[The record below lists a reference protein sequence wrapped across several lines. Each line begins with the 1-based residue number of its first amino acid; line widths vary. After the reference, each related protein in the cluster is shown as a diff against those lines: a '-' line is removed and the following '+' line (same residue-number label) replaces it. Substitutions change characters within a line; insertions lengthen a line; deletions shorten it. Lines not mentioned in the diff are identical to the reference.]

1 MQLIIFFLAALI
13 CVILTPIA
21 RVIAKKLNIVDSP
34 NTDLKKHREPVPYLG
49 GVAIFAAIVISMAI
63 FKGDLILMV
72 NAQQRGLLLGT
83 FIILLIGLIDDMKG
97 MTPKIKLG
105 LQLLAA
111 YIVWFHGISFSLF
124 DHWYLNMALTLIWVA
139 GLSNAFNLID
149 IMDGLAAGI
158 AAICSLFLALLLLL
172 AGDPFHS
179 TLMIVVSGSCLGF
192 LIFNFKPAKIYMG
205 DTGSLLLGFLLA
217 CTVAHWAKGQQ
228 LNHHFIV
235 PMLILGI
242 PLFELFFVSILRIKA
257 GKSPLL
263 GSQDHFALRL
273 IRMGFSVKST
283 VILTYVCSVAFGAIG
298 FLILFFHYFTYGFV
312 ALTLAFVFFAAH
324 RLSQVKINKA

>member
-1 MQLIIFFLAALI
+1 MQLIIFFLAVLI

-21 RVIAKKLNIVDSP
+21 RVIAKKLNILDSP
-34 NTDLKKHREPVPYLG
+34 NTDLKKHREPIPYLG

-63 FKGDLILMV
+63 FEGDSILML
-72 NAQQRGLLLGT
+72 NDQQRGLLLGT
-83 FIILLIGLIDDMKG
+83 LIILLIGLIDDMKG
-97 MTPKIKLG
+97 MTPKIKLV
-105 LQLLAA
+105 LQLFAA

-172 AGDPFHS
+172 SGDPFHS

-192 LIFNFKPAKIYMG
+192 LIFNFKPAKIYLG

-217 CTVAHWAKGQQ
+217 CTVANWAKDQQ

-235 PMLILGI
+235 PILILGI
-242 PLFELFFVSILRIKA
+242 PIFELFFVSILRIKA

-263 GSQDHFALRL
+263 GSPDHFALRL
-273 IRMGFSVKST
+273 IRMGFSVKRT
-283 VILTYVCSVAFGAIG
+283 VVLTYVCSIAFGAIG
-298 FLILFFHYFTYGFV
+298 FLILFFHNFTYSFV
-312 ALTLAFVFFAAH
+312 ALILAFVCFAAH